1 MTEEKWIELRA
12 FFSALEIDAPPKTIV
27 RFRLKDGYSFEG
39 YLSTMGN
46 AEDEN
51 GQDESAATI
60 AISDGEKTWLDTFRI
75 SEFAWAK
82 FEEYEWKDD

>member
-1 MTEEKWIELRA
+1 MTMERWMELRR
-12 FFSALEIDAPPKTIV
+12 FFSELEFYAPPKTIAQ
-27 RFRLKDGYSFEG
+27 FRLKDGYSFEG

-82 FEEYEWKDD
+82 FGDTEWKDD